1 MKLDSRSLKSAAGN
15 ALAHAPCDPKRL
27 VFIHAGVMALAGLL
41 VTVASYLIQLR
52 IDSTGGLGGISQ
64 RSILSTIES
73 MLQLGHLALLPFW
86 QVGYIAV
93 SISLYRGQQADTN
106 TLCSGFTRFGP
117 LLRLY
122 LLQLLIFGGILIGSS
137 YLSSYLYM
145 MTPWGMKLMQMTM
158 QAMEQSGSMEL
169 DDATLE
175 SLMSYSLPMT
185 IIGTV
190 IFLIVAV
197 PLFYR
202 FRLSQYII
210 MDSPD
215 NSARRAMGL
224 SGYAIHGSRFSM
236 FKLDLSFWWYYLI
249 SALIS
254 VTAYADLIL
263 AAIGVE
269 LPGNPALQFF
279 IPYLLYLVLQL
290 GFSLWQQNR
299 VAVTYAAAYEAL
311 IQPHQTKE
319 EPQPKPKNLPWDDP
333 MQQE

>member
-1 MKLDSRSLKSAAGN
+1 MKLDPRSLKAAADN
-15 ALAHAPCDPKRL
+15 ALAKAPCDPKRL
-27 VFIHAGVMALAGLL
+27 VLIHAGVMALAGLL
-41 VTVASYLIQLR
+41 VTVVSYLIQLR
-52 IDSTGGLGGISQ
+52 IDSTGGLGGISE
-64 RSILSTIES
+64 RSILSTIDS
-73 MLQLGHLALLPFW
+73 MLQLSHLALLPFW
-86 QVGYIAV
+86 QVGYVAV

-122 LLQLLIFGGILIGSS
+122 LLQALIFGAILIGSS

-158 QAMEQSGSMEL
+158 QAMEQSGSMNL
-169 DDATLE
+169 DDAALE
-175 SLMSYSLPMT
+175 SMLSYSLPMM
-185 IIGTV
+185 IISAV
-190 IFLIVAV
+190 IFLIVAI

-202 FRLSQYII
+202 FRLSQFII

-224 SGYAIHGSRFSM
+224 SGYAIHGSRFSL
-236 FKLDLSFWWYYLI
+236 FKLDLSFWWYYLL
-249 SALIS
+249 SALIGI
-254 VTAYADLIL
+254 TAYADLIL
-263 AAIGVE
+263 AAVGVE
-269 LPGNPALQFF
+269 LPWNPALLFF

-311 IQPHQTKE
+311 IQPHQPKE
-319 EPQPKPKNLPWDDP
+319 KNQPEPKNLPWDDR